1 VSLALYA
8 IDLNTLTE
16 EEKSDRKTYL
26 YRFGYVLFNALILLG
41 VLRGIIS
48 PEQIGIGTS
57 K

>member
-48 PEQIGIGTS
+48 PEQFLMYR
-57 K
+57 